1 MIDSFL
7 VECTEKFH
15 EIIGENLV
23 GVYLHGSL
31 VLGGFIPERSDVDLI
46 VVTEHPMSKEDA
58 EQVTGFLLE
67 KSGSP
72 FPIEISFM
80 NQHQLNHWQHPSPY
94 DYHYSEAWRE
104 RFLNGG
110 VTYSNHHEKTDPD
123 LAAHVTILSHKGC
136 VLFGRPITEVFP
148 SIPEKDYLDSIL
160 NDYEDCLDEVLD
172 DPVYAVLNILRVYL
186 YLEEGKIYS
195 KDEAGRRAMRSSF
208 SSTIEKVLKRRRGE
222 EAPLSEEELLLF
234 QEYYREEIKR
244 FLYVK
249 HGVHNVQ

>member
-31 VLGGFIPERSDVDLI
+31 VLGGFVPEQSDVDLI
-46 VVTEHPMSKEDA
+46 VVTEHPMTRKDS

-72 FPIEISFM
+72 FPIEISIM
-80 NQHQLNHWQHPSPY
+80 NQQQLNHWQHPSPY

-104 RFLNGG
+104 RFLNGE
-110 VTYSNHHEKTDPD
+110 VIYSNHYDKTDRD
-123 LAAHVTILSHKGC
+123 LAAHLTILSHKGC
-136 VLFGRPITEVFP
+136 VLFGKPITEVFP
-148 SIPEKDYLDSIL
+148 SISEKDYLDSIL
-160 NDYEDCLDEVLD
+160 NDYEDCLEEVLD
-172 DPVYAVLNILRVYL
+172 HPVYAVLNILRVYL

-195 KDEAGRRAMRSSF
+195 KDEAGRRGMRSSF
-208 SSTIEKVLKRRRGE
+208 SSTIEKVFKRRRGE
-222 EAPLSEEELLLF
+222 EASLSEQELLLF
-234 QEYYREEIKR
+234 KEYYREEIRR
-244 FLYVK
+244 FLYI
-249 HGVHNVQ
+249 NQ